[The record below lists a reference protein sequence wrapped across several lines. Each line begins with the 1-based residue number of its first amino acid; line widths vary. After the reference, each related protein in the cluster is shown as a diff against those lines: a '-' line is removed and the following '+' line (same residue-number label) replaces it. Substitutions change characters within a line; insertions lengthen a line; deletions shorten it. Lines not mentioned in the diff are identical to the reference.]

1 MFGMA
6 SAIIVYFIRM
16 SWTCAIYKEQQP
28 SADCAGKACLFC
40 SLDLVA
46 TLILVH
52 VVVAKLQT
60 ELSHRFVVIDC
71 LPTKVCYTVK
81 CGENLRILSCRYTGQ
96 YSWWSQTVRTN
107 VFYVGGVDINC
118 N

>member
-1 MFGMA
+1 
-6 SAIIVYFIRM
+6 M
-16 SWTCAIYKEQQP
+16 SIY
-28 SADCAGKACLFC
+28 

-46 TLILVH
+46 TRILVH
-52 VVVAKLQT
+52 VVIAKLQT

-71 LPTKVCYTVK
+71 LPTKVCYTVMK

-96 YSWWSQTVRTN
+96 HSWWSQTVRNGVRTN
-107 VFYVGGVDINC
+107 VFYVDGVDINC